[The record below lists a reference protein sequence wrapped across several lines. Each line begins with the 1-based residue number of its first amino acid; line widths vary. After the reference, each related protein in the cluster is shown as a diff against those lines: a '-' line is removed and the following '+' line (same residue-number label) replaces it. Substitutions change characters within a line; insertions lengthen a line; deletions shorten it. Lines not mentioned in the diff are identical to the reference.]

1 MARRLNRRSM
11 LGQRRPRATRQ
22 RPMAAPGIAPLALML
37 AELLAQHDAL
47 IVTLIEH
54 GVLDGEELDSSPYT
68 DALLPGA
75 RQRIAQALQSMRATS
90 MSLVS
95 GSRRP
100 G

>member
-1 MARRLNRRSM
+1 MARRLNPRSTPRR
-11 LGQRRPRATRQ
+11 RRPRAKRE
-22 RPMAAPGIAPLALML
+22 RPIASPGIAPLALML

-75 RQRIAQALQSMRATS
+75 RQRIAQALQSMRATF
-90 MSLVS
+90 
-95 GSRRP
+95 
-100 G
+100 